1 MAMTLDLSG
10 RVAIVTG
17 ASSGI
22 GMASARALAEA
33 GADVVAVARDE
44 ERLRRCAEE
53 VAATGGGRCLEASAD
68 VTDAGSPER
77 IVKAALEAFARIDV
91 LVHSAGLFEPI
102 PFAETSPD
110 SLDRQ
115 WAVNVRAPFLLTQA
129 ALPHLQ
135 AGSSVIF
142 VSSIAGHV
150 GFPSSTAYCATKG
163 AVELLARAL
172 SLELSPLGIR
182 ANVIAPGNVLTPM
195 NEDLRALPGYEERVS
210 SETPAGRFAE
220 PQEIAAA
227 VVFFASDAASFVHGA
242 SLLVDGGWIAR

>member
-1 MAMTLDLSG
+1 MPVTLDLSG
-10 RVAIVTG
+10 RAAIVTG

-22 GMASARALAEA
+22 GVATARALAEA
-33 GADVVAVARDE
+33 GADVVAVGRDE
-44 ERLRRCAEE
+44 TRLRRCADE
-53 VAATGGGRCLEASAD
+53 VEAIGGRCHETLVDLTA
-68 VTDAGSPER
+68 AGAPEQ
-77 IVKAALEAFARIDV
+77 IVVAALESFGRIDV
-91 LVHSAGLFEPI
+91 LVHSAGLFEPV
-102 PFAETSPD
+102 PFAETTTQ

-115 WAVNVRAPFLLTQA
+115 WEVNVRAPFLLTQA

-135 AGSSVIF
+135 TGSSVIF
-142 VSSIAGHV
+142 ISSIAGHV

-182 ANVIAPGNVLTPM
+182 ANVIAPGNVLTSM
-195 NEDLRALPGYEERVS
+195 NEHLRALPGYEEQVS
-210 SETPAGRFAE
+210 GETPAGRFGE
-220 PQEIAAA
+220 PEEIAAA

>member
-1 MAMTLDLSG
+1 VPVTLDLSR

-22 GMASARALAEA
+22 GVATARALAEA
-33 GADVVAVARDE
+33 GAGVVAVGRDDG
-44 ERLRRCAEE
+44 RLRRCADE
-53 VAATGGGRCLEASAD
+53 VEAVGGRCREVCVDITARGA
-68 VTDAGSPER
+68 PEQ
-77 IVKAALEAFARIDV
+77 IVGAALEAFARIDV

-102 PFAETSPD
+102 PFAETSQE

-115 WAVNVRAPFLLTQA
+115 WEVNVRAPFLLTQA
-129 ALPHLQ
+129 ALPHLRE
-135 AGSSVIF
+135 GSSVIF
-142 VSSIAGHV
+142 ISSIAGHV
-150 GFPSSTAYCATKG
+150 GFPSSAAYCATKG

-172 SLELSPLGIR
+172 SLELSPVGIR

-195 NEDLRALPGYEERVS
+195 NEHLRALPGYEERVS
-210 SETPAGRFAE
+210 GDTPAGRFGE
-220 PQEIAAA
+220 PEEIAAA

>member
-1 MAMTLDLSG
+1 MPVVLDLSG

-22 GMASARALAEA
+22 G
-33 GADVVAVARDE
+33 VAVARALGE
-44 ERLRRCAEE
+44 AGAG
-53 VAATGGGRCLEASAD
+53 VVVVGR
-68 VTDAGSPER
+68 DAGRLGRSAEGVR
-77 IVKAALEAFARIDV
+77 ELGARAREVQIDITADGAARQIVAAALEAFGRVDV
-91 LVHSAGLFEPI
+91 LVHSAGLFEPM
-102 PFAETSPD
+102 PFPETSPE

-115 WAVNVRAPFLLTQA
+115 WQTNVRAPFLLTQA

-135 AGSSVIF
+135 AGSSIIF
-142 VSSIAGHV
+142 ISSIAGHV
-150 GFPSSTAYCATKG
+150 GFPSSVGYCATKG

-182 ANVIAPGNVLTPM
+182 ANVIAPGNVRTPM
-195 NEDLRALPGYEERVS
+195 NEDLRALPGYEEKVS
-210 SETPAGRFAE
+210 GETPARRFGE
-220 PQEIAAA
+220 PEEIAAA

>member
-1 MAMTLDLSG
+1 MPVTLDLSG

-22 GMASARALAEA
+22 GVATARALAEA
-33 GADVVAVARDE
+33 GAAVVAVGRDAD
-44 ERLRRCAEE
+44 RLRHCAAEVASIGGSCRE
-53 VAATGGGRCLEASAD
+53 VAADITAD
-68 VTDAGSPER
+68 GAPER
-77 IVKAALEAFARIDV
+77 IVGAALEAFGRLDI

-102 PFAETSPD
+102 PFVETSAE

-115 WAVNVRAPFLLTQA
+115 WEANVRAPFLLTQA
-129 ALPHLQ
+129 ALPHLD

-142 VSSIAGHV
+142 ISSIAGHV
-150 GFPSSTAYCATKG
+150 GFPSSAAYCATKG

-172 SLELSPLGIR
+172 SLELSPHGIR

-195 NEDLRALPGYEERVS
+195 NEHLRALPGYEERVAG
-210 SETPAGRFAE
+210 ETPAGRFGE
-220 PQEIAAA
+220 PEEIAAA

>member
-1 MAMTLDLSG
+1 MPVTLDLSG

-22 GMASARALAEA
+22 GVATARALAEA
-33 GADVVAVARDE
+33 GADVVAVGRDAR
-44 ERLRRCAEE
+44 RLRGCAEGVE
-53 VAATGGGRCLEASAD
+53 SIGGRCREVLTDITAD
-68 VTDAGSPER
+68 GAPEQ
-77 IVKAALEAFARIDV
+77 IVGTALDVFARVDV
-91 LVHSAGLFEPI
+91 LVHCAGLFEPM
-102 PFAETSPD
+102 PFAETPPE

-115 WAVNVRAPFLLTQA
+115 WEANVRAPFLLTQA
-129 ALPHLQ
+129 ALPHLE

-142 VSSIAGHV
+142 ISSIAGHV
-150 GFPSSTAYCATKG
+150 GFPSSAAYCATKG
-163 AVELLARAL
+163 AVELLVRAL

-195 NEDLRALPGYEERVS
+195 NEHLRALPGYEERVS
-210 SETPAGRFAE
+210 GETPAGRFGE
-220 PQEIAAA
+220 PEEIAAA

>member
-1 MAMTLDLSG
+1 MPVTLDLSG

-22 GMASARALAEA
+22 CDATARALADA
-33 GADVVAVARDE
+33 CADVVVVGRDE
-44 ERLRRCAEE
+44 GRLRRCAEGVHE
-53 VAATGGGRCLEASAD
+53 VGARSREVLAD
-68 VTDAGSPER
+68 VTRDDAPQQ
-77 IVKAALEAFARIDV
+77 IVGAALEAFARIDI

-102 PFAETSPD
+102 LFAETPPE

-115 WAVNVRAPFLLTQA
+115 WETNVRAPFLITQA
-129 ALPHLQ
+129 ALPHLG

-142 VSSIAGHV
+142 ISSIAGHV
-150 GFPSSTAYCATKG
+150 CFPSSAAYCATKG
-163 AVELLARAL
+163 AVELLVRAL

-195 NEDLRALPGYEERVS
+195 NEQLRALPGYEKRVS
-210 SETPAGRFAE
+210 DETPAGRFGE
-220 PQEIAAA
+220 PEEIATA

>member
-1 MAMTLDLSG
+1 MPVTLDLSG

-22 GMASARALAEA
+22 GVATARALGAA
-33 GADVVAVARDE
+33 GAGVVVVGRDA
-44 ERLRRCAEE
+44 ERLRR
-53 VAATGGGRCLEASAD
+53 SAD
-68 VTDAGSPER
+68 GVREAGARCHEVCADLTADGAPEQ
-77 IVKAALEAFARIDV
+77 IAAAALDAFGRIDI

-102 PFAETSPD
+102 PFAETPRE

-115 WAVNVRAPFLLTQA
+115 WELNVRAPFLLTQA
-129 ALPHLQ
+129 ALPHLR

-150 GFPSSTAYCATKG
+150 GFPSSAAYCATKG

-172 SLELSPLGIR
+172 ALELSPLGIR
-182 ANVIAPGNVLTPM
+182 ANVIAPGNIRTPM
-195 NEDLRALPGYEERVS
+195 NEELRALPGYEERVS
-210 SETPAGRFAE
+210 ADTPAGRFGE
-220 PQEIAAA
+220 PEEIAAA